1 MDLLAQFIEPHFVDE
16 SFYRALN
23 LPRGGL
29 RLRVVTVC
37 CCYDADAL
45 KFEAPVI
52 ARSAYSRM
60 TIQPSASARRR
71 QLRIW
76 SSMLAARCCSLE

>member
-37 CCYDADAL
+37 CRYDADAL
-45 KFEAPVI
+45 KFEAPDDALAFYLVAREPTQVI
-52 ARSAYSRM
+52 H
-60 TIQPSASARRR
+60 
-71 QLRIW
+71 
-76 SSMLAARCCSLE
+76 